1 LKFKPE
7 FLIIGSGISGL
18 FLAIKISHLAPD
30 KKILIITKE
39 GLHDSSTFYA
49 QGGIACVW
57 NENDSFEKHI
67 QDTLIAGDG
76 LCEEDVV
83 RKIITQAPER
93 LKELIDLGVEFS
105 RNKTGDYD
113 LGKEGGHSE
122 RRVLHVNDQT
132 GQSIEKALINYVKKL
147 NNVEIKEF
155 WCTINLYEKD
165 YKCYGAYVLDQENRE
180 IHNITAKITILA
192 TGGAGKIY
200 LYTTNPDISSGDG
213 IAMAYRAGASV
224 SNMEFYQFHPT
235 CLYHPY
241 AKSFLI
247 TEALRGEGA
256 ILKDVRG
263 RKFMEKYHPL
273 KELAPRDIVSR
284 AIDAELKKSGEDYV
298 LLDIASYKNPEFIKA
313 HFPGIY
319 EKCLEFNIDI
329 TKEPIPV
336 VPAAHYC
343 CGGVSA
349 EVDGTTNVKN
359 LYVIGES
366 ACTGLHGANRLASNS
381 LLEGLVTAHE
391 CAHQVVQVEKDMDDF
406 KFNEIPKWEA
416 GNAVPTKEAVVIT
429 QNWQE
434 IRSFMWNYVGIVR
447 TDKRLQRAKNRIN
460 LLLDE
465 INQYYWD
472 FKIEK
477 NLVELR
483 NLATVAKIIIVS
495 AISRKESR
503 GIHYNID
510 YPNKSKMS
518 RPTLIRR
525 PW

>member
-1 LKFKPE
+1 LKIKTD

-18 FLAIKISHLAPD
+18 SLALNLSKLVPEE
-30 KKILIITKE
+30 KILLITKE
-39 GLHDSSTFYA
+39 KLHESSTFNA

-57 NENDSFEKHI
+57 DNHDNFEKHI
-67 QDTLIAGDG
+67 YDTIIAGDG
-76 LCEEDVV
+76 LCDENVV
-83 RKIITQAPER
+83 RKIITQAPDR
-93 LKELIDLGVEFS
+93 IKDLIDLGVEFT
-105 RNKTGDYD
+105 RNEEGEYD
-113 LGKEGGHSE
+113 LGQEGGHSQ
-122 RRVLHVNDQT
+122 RRILHVNDQT
-132 GQSIEKALINYVKKL
+132 GQSIEKILIDKVKKL
-147 NNVEIKEF
+147 KNVEIKEY
-155 WCTINLYEKD
+155 WCAVNLYAENF
-165 YKCYGAYVLDQENRE
+165 KCYGAYALNQENGE
-180 IHNITAKITILA
+180 IYNIAAKATILA

-200 LYTTNPDISSGDG
+200 LYTTNPDIASGDG
-213 IAMAYRAGASV
+213 IAMAYRAGCSI

-247 TEALRGEGA
+247 TEAMRGEGA
-256 ILKDVRG
+256 ILKDLKG
-263 RKFMEKYHPL
+263 KTFMEKYHTQ

-284 AIDAELKKSGEDYV
+284 AIDAELKKSGDDYV
-298 LLDIASYKNPEFIKA
+298 LLDIASYKDPDFIIN
-313 HFPGIY
+313 HFPGVY
-319 EKCLEFNIDI
+319 DQCMKFNIDI
-329 TKEPIPV
+329 TKEPIPI

-343 CGGVSA
+343 CGGVVA
-349 EVDGTTNVKN
+349 RIDGTTEVKN

-366 ACTGLHGANRLASNS
+366 SCTGLHGSNRLASNS
-381 LLEGLVTAHE
+381 LLEGLVNAHE
-391 CAHQVVQVEKDMDDF
+391 CGITLKNRISKLKIKEF
-406 KFNEIPKWEA
+406 PEWEP
-416 GNAVPTKEAVVIT
+416 GHAVPSTEAVIIT
-429 QNWQE
+429 QNWDE
-434 IRSFMWNYVGIVR
+434 VRRFMWNYVGIVR
-447 TDKRLQRAKNRIN
+447 TDLRLQRAKKRIN

-518 RPTLIRR
+518 RSTTLKK

>member
-1 LKFKPE
+1 MKIKTD

-18 FLAIKISHLAPD
+18 SLALKLSELVPE
-30 KKILIITKE
+30 KKILLITKE
-39 GLHDSSTFYA
+39 SLHESSTFHS

-57 NENDSFEKHI
+57 DETDSFEKHI

-76 LCEEDVV
+76 LCDGEVV
-83 RKIITQAPER
+83 KVIITQAPNR
-93 LKELIDLGVEFS
+93 IQELIDLGVEFT
-105 RNKTGDYD
+105 RNSEGEYD
-113 LGKEGGHSE
+113 LGQEGGHSQ

-132 GQSIEKALINYVKKL
+132 GQTVEQTLIDNIKKFS
-147 NNVEIKEF
+147 NIEIKEY
-155 WCTINLYEKD
+155 WCAVNLYAENF
-165 YKCYGAYVLDQENRE
+165 KCYGAYALDQEHGE
-180 IHNITAKITILA
+180 IHNIAAKATILA

-200 LYTTNPDISSGDG
+200 LYTTNPDIASGDG
-213 IAMAYRAGASV
+213 IAMAYRAGCSI

-235 CLYHPY
+235 CLYHPF
-241 AKSFLI
+241 AKNFLI
-247 TEALRGEGA
+247 TEAMRGEGA
-256 ILKDVRG
+256 ILKDIG
-263 RKFMEKYHPL
+263 GGEFMEKYHPM

-284 AIDAELKKSGEDYV
+284 AIDAELKKSGDDHV
-298 LLDIASYKNPEFIKA
+298 LLDIASYKNSRFITN

-319 EKCLEFNIDI
+319 EECLKYNIDI
-329 TKEPIPV
+329 TKDPIPV

-343 CGGVSA
+343 CGGVM
-349 EVDGTTNVKN
+349 VGIDGSTEVKN

-366 ACTGLHGANRLASNS
+366 SCTGLHGANRLASNS
-381 LLEGLVTAHE
+381 LLEGLVN
-391 CAHQVVQVEKDMDDF
+391 AHQCSITLKNRISGLKIREFPD
-406 KFNEIPKWEA
+406 WEP
-416 GNAVPTKEAVVIT
+416 GNAVPSTEAVVIS
-429 QNWQE
+429 QNWDE
-434 IRSFMWNYVGIVR
+434 IRRFMWNYVGIVR
-447 TDKRLQRAKNRIN
+447 TDLRLQRAKKRIN

-503 GIHYNID
+503 GIHFNLD
-510 YPNKSKMS
+510 YPKKSEMI
-518 RPTLIRR
+518 RPTVLKK